1 MRALNHYHESS
12 NPYFAIR
19 VGPVSR
25 SKEPVVITIE
35 STKTNSGDYNRSS
48 MNQMLDGIKVLDL
61 SRILAGPY
69 TAQMLADLGA
79 TVTKVEA
86 PWGDDTRKWGPP
98 FTTGFDGEEVA
109 AYYLSCNRGK
119 NVVQADLKL
128 ERERV
133 RSMISDSDVVIE
145 NFKPGTLERLL
156 GPIPDDV
163 IVCSISGFG
172 ATGPR
177 RDEPGYD
184 LSMQA
189 RTGIMSI
196 TGEQDGGPAKVG
208 VAWIDVITGLNAGNA
223 ILAALFDKERTGTIR
238 KIDISLWD
246 CAIAALINQAQN
258 MLASG
263 KNPERMGSAHPNLVP
278 YRAFKAIDG
287 WFVIAVGSDPQWEK
301 LCEVLQIDQLPEWET
316 NSNRV
321 KHRAD
326 VELCIS
332 KIVEKYNRKDLE
344 EVLSGIPCAPINT
357 IEEALNDPQS
367 VSRGVIEMVGEVP
380 TLASPLRFIK

>member
-1 MRALNHYHESS
+1 LNHYHESS

-19 VGPVSR
+19 VGPVYR

-35 STKTNSGDYNRSS
+35 STKTKSGDYNRSS

-69 TAQMLADLGA
+69 TGQMLADLGA

>member
-35 STKTNSGDYNRSS
+35 STKTKSGDYNRSS

-69 TAQMLADLGA
+69 TGQMLADLGA

>member
-19 VGPVSR
+19 VGPVYR

-35 STKTNSGDYNRSS
+35 STKTKSGDYNRSS

-69 TAQMLADLGA
+69 TGQMLADLGA